1 MWASNTFSLEEIG
14 IEGTYVIPQIPT
26 INVASVSRYNV
37 KEKKLYTNKNQERA
51 QILLEKQ
58 IDHGSYGNVHLAK
71 RDDKHVLLKQPRMAE
86 MNLLQEAVLQHLAH
100 KTLEAEGLPWA
111 IPKVYDV
118 FLKGQEIWFSMER
131 IYGIGIPEW
140 FTKTQHGDRDT
151 FFLLA
156 QMSLIL
162 ATLEN
167 HLNLDHR
174 DLKISNLLIRQE
186 PCKIKVKLADTVW
199 TLQSPFTVVVLDF
212 GFACL
217 GSEVVKGKPLV
228 NLGDGVLPPMDPC
241 PKEGRDIFHL
251 LISLLG
257 LPIFREKVSQR
268 VHEKIDGWL
277 SVGKKTY
284 GSMARKW
291 SSGHWSYLVS
301 SQPNFAITTCCPLSI
316 LQDLLPELEGFL
328 IRENHK

>member
-1 MWASNTFSLEEIG
+1 MWGSNTFSLEEVG
-14 IEGTYVIPQIPT
+14 IEGTYSIPEIPT
-26 INVASVSRYNV
+26 INVASVTRYNE
-37 KEKKLYTNKNQERA
+37 KQKKLYTTKHQERA
-51 QILLEKQ
+51 HLLLEKQ
-58 IDHGSYGNVHLAK
+58 VDHGSYGNVYLAK
-71 RDDKHVLLKQPRMAE
+71 RDDKYVFLKQPRMAE

-100 KTLEAEGLPWA
+100 KTLEAEGLVWA

-118 FLKGQEIWFSMER
+118 FLKGQEVWFSMER
-131 IYGIGIPEW
+131 IYGISIHEW
-140 FTKTQHGDRDT
+140 FTKTQQGDRDT

-156 QMSLIL
+156 QMSILL
-162 ATLEN
+162 ATLEE

-174 DLKISNLLIRQE
+174 DLKINNLLVKQE
-186 PCKIKVKLADTVW
+186 PCKMKVKLGDTVW
-199 TLQSPFTVVVLDF
+199 TLQSPFTIVVLDF

-257 LPIFREKVSQR
+257 LPIFREKISQR
-268 VHEKIDGWL
+268 LHEKMDGWL
-277 SVGKKTY
+277 SVGGKTY

-291 SSGHWSYLVS
+291 NTGHWSYLVS
-301 SQPNFAITTCCPLSI
+301 SQPNFAITTCCPLYI
-316 LQDLLPELEGFL
+316 LQELLPELEGFL
-328 IRENHK
+328 TRDSHK